1 MPGKKSMLK
10 REEYV
15 VGGLTKAFVP
25 VAKRVAKIFE
35 EDVTEKEI
43 KTKLNTIID
52 KIEAAPLG
60 STKKE
65 TFQKIADEEDV
76 ALSLVKDANK
86 INSYR
91 SGGGKSDS
99 LLGEVAATVR
109 AMTKKPTSGQA
120 DSEALG
126 GTKTTREA
134 RRGKGFAI
142 LGTAALTVPTTALST
157 AWFMSNDK
165 EPTPKEASDFEKAFS
180 KAHNAGKETFMFKG
194 KKYTTD
200 VRKGKSEGGVMKQL
214 KQKIMSL
221 LAQKEKA
228 ANEEEKEKIQMQL
241 DSFSEEDMR
250 EALKE
255 KDTPEEGLFDNNNRI
270 SQEPKKIRLQRADG
284 GSMLVPPEMPV
295 DTYTPEEQA
304 MAEETQVSDVE
315 MEDDYMGYVLGES
328 LDDNEQE
335 YLMGA
340 LESDPRLSEIFD
352 KVVMTASEFSGAGK
366 VEGPGD
372 GVSDSI
378 PARLSDGEFVIT
390 QKATEQIGAENLQTM
405 MDNAERMADG
415 GIATRKA
422 TGGLLDSSNM
432 LEPNTGV
439 DEQIKKSMLYSNQV
453 PSLRGTRVI

>member
-1 MPGKKSMLK
+1 
-10 REEYV
+10 
-15 VGGLTKAFVP
+15 
-25 VAKRVAKIFE
+25 
-35 EDVTEKEI
+35 
-43 KTKLNTIID
+43 
-52 KIEAAPLG
+52 
-60 STKKE
+60 
-65 TFQKIADEEDV
+65 
-76 ALSLVKDANK
+76 
-86 INSYR
+86 
-91 SGGGKSDS
+91 
-99 LLGEVAATVR
+99 
-109 AMTKKPTSGQA
+109 
-120 DSEALG
+120 
-126 GTKTTREA
+126 
-134 RRGKGFAI
+134 
-142 LGTAALTVPTTALST
+142 
-157 AWFMSNDK
+157 
-165 EPTPKEASDFEKAFS
+165 
-180 KAHNAGKETFMFKG
+180 
-194 KKYTTD
+194 
-200 VRKGKSEGGVMKQL
+200 
-214 KQKIMSL
+214 MSL
-221 LAQKEKA
+221 LAQKEQA

-255 KDTPEEGLFDNNNRI
+255 EDTPEEGLFDNNNRI